1 MKIIALTIAT
11 SLLMGIFGI
20 EKVEEEKS
28 KIETEIICEMS
39 SEDIS
44 KMIIKDNVSALSSN
58 LYNIIR
64 TTIVNKQVFQTDR
77 YKCYWADFSLTESEY
92 DLICTT
98 VYCESG
104 NQDFDTQV
112 MVALTIFNRLESNLF
127 PNTVR
132 EVIYSKGAYSV
143 TNWKNFES
151 YGWTDSVQEAVGYAL
166 EYNEH
171 PKDMFY
177 FRTKHYHRF
186 GKEYIKS
193 GDLWFSTQGD

>member
-20 EKVEEEKS
+20 EKAEEEKS

-39 SEDIS
+39 SEDIAEMVIKEEITTVANS
-44 KMIIKDNVSALSSN
+44 LIHIIH
-58 LYNIIR
+58 
-64 TTIVNKQVFQTDR
+64 TTIVNKPVLQTDR

-112 MVALTIFNRLESNLF
+112 MVALTIFNRLESDLF

-143 TNWKNFES
+143 TNWSNFENR
-151 YGWTDSVQEAVGYAL
+151 GWTDSVQEAVGYAL
-166 EYNEH
+166 EHNEH
-171 PKDMFY
+171 PKDMYY
-177 FRTKHYHRF
+177 FRTKHYHKF
-186 GKEYIKS
+186 GKAYMKS
-193 GDLWFSTQGD
+193 DDLWFSTQE